1 MRLYADN
8 AEMKTHLDERGLI
21 VGWLVKLLVGFAVVT
36 VVLFDAGSIII
47 NFFTLDS
54 KAQEI
59 AISLTTG
66 NVGNTLNQQQ
76 IEAQAKGLAEEA
88 EARLVSVEVDNVER
102 VVRVT
107 LRRRADTLV
116 VGRIGF
122 IRDWARATA
131 DGQAGVT

>member
-8 AEMKTHLDERGLI
+8 EEMKTHRDERGLI
-21 VGWLVKLLVGFAVVT
+21 VGWLVKLLVGFAVVA

-76 IEAQAKGLAEEA
+76 IEAEARALAAEA

-122 IRDWARATA
+122 IRDWTRATA